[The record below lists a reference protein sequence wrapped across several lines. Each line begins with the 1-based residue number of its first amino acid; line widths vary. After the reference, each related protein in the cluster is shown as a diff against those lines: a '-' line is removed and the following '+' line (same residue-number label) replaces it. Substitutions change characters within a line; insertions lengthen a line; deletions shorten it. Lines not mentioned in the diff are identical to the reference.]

1 MKKLGLFLGFVAFA
15 LTSVAQST
23 SQSGETLILTLEKA
37 LEIALSESPT
47 VKIAEQEIEVK
58 RYAKQET
65 YASLYPR
72 FDLTAQYQRVIEKQ
86 TMSMALGGQTQTIKV
101 GSDNSFNGGLSASM
115 PIVNAQLWESLKV
128 SVADIVLS
136 IEKARSSQIDMIE
149 QVSQAYFGVL
159 LAKESLA
166 VYQSVYDNAVENNK
180 NIKMRYDVGSVSEY
194 DFISSNVSVQN
205 AIPNVIEA
213 ENSVVLALWRLK
225 ALLGIDLKKN
235 IDVLGSLKEYEAQMN
250 YAYTLDQLDLSN
262 NTTLKQIDIQENML
276 ESALKISKYAN
287 IPTLSINAAYLYT
300 ALGNDGSFFQGKAW
314 NPYSYAGIQLN
325 IPIFAGGQRRAA
337 IKQATLNLSNLKLQR
352 ENAERQLQVSIV
364 QSLNS
369 MQTNVKKFAA
379 SAATVDQAKRGYD
392 IAVKRYEVGR
402 GTLVDIDN
410 SQLAL
415 TQAELGRNSAIY
427 NFLLAKISLDK
438 ILGNHEVK
446 SNHDY
451 IEKFEDQYA
460 RKYGEDE
467 NK

>member
-1 MKKLGLFLGFVAFA
+1 MFNVTMKKLGLFLGFVTFA
-15 LTSVAQST
+15 LTSVAQSAP
-23 SQSGETLILTLEKA
+23 QSGETLVLTLEKA

-65 YASLYPR
+65 YSSLYPR

-86 TMSMALGGQTQTIKV
+86 TMSMSVMPEPIKV
-101 GSDNSFNGGLSASM
+101 GSDNSFNGGVSASM
-115 PIVNAQLWESLKV
+115 PIVNVQLWESLKV
-128 SVADIVLS
+128 SVADVILS
-136 IEKARSSQIDMIE
+136 VEKARSSQIDMIE
-149 QVSQAYFGVL
+149 QVSQAYFAVL
-159 LAKESLA
+159 LAKESLV

-194 DFISSNVSVQN
+194 DYISSSVSVQN

-213 ENSVVLALWRLK
+213 ENNVVLALWRLK
-225 ALLGIDLKKN
+225 AVLGVDLTKN
-235 IDVLGSLKEYEAQMN
+235 IDVAGSLKDYEAQMN

-262 NTTLKQIDIQENML
+262 NTTLKQLDIQENML

-287 IPTLSINAAYLYT
+287 IPTLSINAAFLYT
-300 ALGNDGSFFQGKAW
+300 ALGDDGQFFVGKAW

-337 IKQATLNLSNLKLQR
+337 IKQATLNLSNLQMQR

-369 MQTNVKKFAA
+369 MQTNVKKYAA
-379 SAATVDQAKRGYD
+379 SAATVDQAQRGYE

-427 NFLLAKISLDK
+427 NFMIAKIALDK

-446 SNHDY
+446 SKHDY
-451 IEKFEDQYA
+451 IGRFEEQYQNQ
-460 RKYGEDE
+460 YGE
-467 NK
+467 K